1 VTLPEQGSPRRRG
14 KRRSTKELLF
24 QAAMALIGERG
35 YSGASVDAIAAKAG
49 VAKGI
54 VYYYF
59 DSKAA
64 LAEQLIAS
72 GLGFLAERL
81 ERAALAASTP
91 AEAIAALAAEEIKQV
106 EKRRDFAKFLLS
118 EMWHEDRAWR
128 ETLSTCI
135 SRITS
140 IFSRVIQA
148 GIDEGSFAP
157 QEDAEARDFLAQML
171 FATFLAAALNRT
183 VLNPELPPDT
193 LSKRLSTHALA
204 MLKAPPAA

>member
-1 VTLPEQGSPRRRG
+1 MSGTAEKGK

-24 QAAMALIGERG
+24 EAAMALIGERG

-49 VAKGI
+49 VAKGV

-81 ERAALAASTP
+81 ERAVACESLSPEEALQ
-91 AEAIAALAAEEIKQV
+91 ALAAEEIKQI

-128 ETLSTCI
+128 ETLNAAI
-135 SRITS
+135 KRITD
-140 IFSRVIQA
+140 IFAAQIAR
-148 GIDEGSFAP
+148 GIDTGVFKP
-157 QEDAEARDFLAQML
+157 QEDVDFLAQL
-171 FATFLAAALNRT
+171 IFATFLAAALNRT
-183 VLNPELPPDT
+183 VLQPDLPQEELARRLT
-193 LSKRLSTHALA
+193 TYALSGLT
-204 MLKAPPAA
+204 